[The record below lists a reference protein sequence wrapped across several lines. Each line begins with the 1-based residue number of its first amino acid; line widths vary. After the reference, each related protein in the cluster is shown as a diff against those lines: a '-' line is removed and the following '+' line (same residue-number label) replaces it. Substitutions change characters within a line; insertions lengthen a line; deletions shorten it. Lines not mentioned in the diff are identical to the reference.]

1 MYRPTLAL
9 LAVFALS
16 SAVFAQT
23 ANPYNGTWTVLLEG
37 FERAKLEGTAVVKDE
52 VGTWHIT
59 ARDRLDNCIG
69 REAPIAVQV
78 ASAEGLVFKVNRS
91 QVLAGCPDFTMKFK
105 KIDDKTMKAQ
115 LTGGRSATLTRN

>member
-37 FERAKLEGTAVVKDE
+37 FERAKLQGTAVVKDE
-52 VGTWHIT
+52 VGTWHVT
-59 ARDRLDNCIG
+59 ASSRTDACIG
-69 REAPIAVQV
+69 RESPITVQV
-78 ASAEGLVFKVNRS
+78 ASAEELVFKVNRS
-91 QVLAGCPDFTMKFK
+91 KVLTGCPDFTLKFK

-115 LTGGRSATLTRN
+115 LTDGRSVTLTRN

>member
-1 MYRPTLAL
+1 MYRPTLAF

-23 ANPYNGTWTVLLEG
+23 TNPYNGTWTVLLEG
-37 FERAKLEGTAVVKDE
+37 FERAKLQGTAVVKDE
-52 VGTWHIT
+52 VGTWHVT
-59 ARDRLDNCIG
+59 AGARMDPCIG
-69 REAPIAVQV
+69 REAPMVVQV
-78 ASAEGLVFKVNRS
+78 PSPDELVFKVNRS

-105 KIDDKTMKAQ
+105 KIDDKTMKAE

>member
-37 FERAKLEGTAVVKDE
+37 FERAKLQGTAVVKDE
-52 VGTWHIT
+52 VGTWHVT
-59 ARDRLDNCIG
+59 ASSRLDPCIVVK
-69 REAPIAVQV
+69 RDD
-78 ASAEGLVFKVNRS
+78 R
-91 QVLAGCPDFTMKFK
+91 AG
-105 KIDDKTMKAQ
+105 
-115 LTGGRSATLTRN
+115 TLCR

>member
-37 FERAKLEGTAVVKDE
+37 FERARLQGTAVVKDE

-59 ARDRLDNCIG
+59 ASARMDPCIG
-69 REAPIAVQV
+69 REAPMTVQV
-78 ASAEGLVFKVNRS
+78 PSADELVFNVTRSKV
-91 QVLAGCPDFTMKFK
+91 LTGCPDFTMKFK
-105 KIDDKTMKAQ
+105 KIDDKTMKVE
-115 LTGGRSATLTRN
+115 LSGGRSATLTRN